1 VSTDPRRLIALE
13 GCFNFR
19 DLGGYVG
26 AGGRTVRWRRLFRAD
41 GLSRLSAPD
50 LARLAELGLR
60 TVIDLRTADEIT
72 KRGRIDPAHP
82 DLAYH
87 HLPMID
93 VLPPEVELPRWS
105 DPLFVA
111 GQYRDMLRSGATT
124 MRQALELLADGATYP
139 AAFHCMA
146 GKDRT
151 GILSALVLELL
162 GVADEE
168 IVADYALSGE
178 AMQRMLAWLRVEH
191 PERSE
196 EHNRSAAAMVAAEP
210 ASMATFLEV
219 FRREHRSVEDYVASI
234 GLGGIG
240 ARLHALLLETPT
252 AA

>member
-178 AMQRMLAWLRVEH
+178 AMQRMLAWLRV
-191 PERSE
+191 
-196 EHNRSAAAMVAAEP
+196 AMVAAEP